1 MISTIIQMSSC
12 FIDSATSLLA
22 TLFVHNAAIVT
33 LVYIHFG
40 EEEINFIHI
49 NCRRGG
55 GNLKRDFSSVR
66 TFDS

>member
-1 MISTIIQMSSC
+1 MSSC

-33 LVYIHFG
+33 LVYIHFDD
-40 EEEINFIHI
+40 EEINFIHI
-49 NCRRGG
+49 NYRGG